1 MIYKGWVLL
10 LYVFAYLILLFL
22 VAYYA
27 EKREKTGRSI
37 VSNPYV
43 YSLSLAVYCTSWTF
57 YGSVGKAATSGLSFL
72 TIYLGPTLMASL
84 WWVILRKIINIAKEN
99 RITTISDFIGS
110 RYGNSIFLS
119 ALVAI
124 VAVIGITPYLGLQ
137 IKAIMST
144 FIILSGETTGGTATG
159 WIVTL
164 TLGIFAII
172 FGARRLVLSE
182 RHEGLIFAIAFESL
196 VKLVAFLAVGV
207 FVTYGLFD
215 GFSDI
220 FERIENSEFR
230 KLLFLGEETG
240 TSYSQWAALLFLSMM
255 AIMFLPRQ
263 FHVAVVENSDVSH
276 VSKAMWLFPL
286 YLLLINI
293 FVIPV
298 AFGGLL
304 LGGSPA
310 DADSFVLTVPLGQ
323 GKNFLALFV
332 FIGGFSAA
340 TGMIIVSSLALSTM
354 VMNNLVMPAIFRF
367 NEMKGF
373 PAIILNI
380 KRILIM
386 GSVFLGYFFAISI
399 GEFYTLVDIGLK
411 SFEAVTI
418 FAPSI
423 ILGIYWKRG
432 NKTGAAAGIIA
443 GFIIWFYTLLVPALL
458 KSGILAEEGVIV
470 NLLNSSMLNPHAL
483 FGLKDL
489 DKWSHSLFWGLLF
502 NLLLYV
508 GLSLFTKQN
517 AEEQRQSLLFVES
530 YAPEVPG
537 LRGTYGIQQIEDTLE
552 QYIGRKEARSI
563 VDGYILRHDIKRDM
577 ISQSDLLKLRDEAER
592 VLSGAL
598 GSAIATIIF
607 DDKLTLT
614 VQEKGELSSKIK
626 HMTDSLRLSRQDLAE
641 ANRQLGYLK
650 EFSENI
656 IESAPVGIVTID
668 SLSKVMYWN
677 NEMESIA
684 GINKTDAFSRQI
696 TDLLPWILGDML
708 TKNEQKE
715 FTIQTTSQKNFK
727 INISPF
733 KDPSGGFVI
742 MVEDITEKKMMEEQ
756 LLQTSKLASIGKLTA
771 GISHEIG
778 NPLASISSL
787 VQELRSIKM
796 ESPEDREFTGDS
808 LKMMNSHL
816 ERIAKIVRSLGDFAR
831 ISTGEKIVSNI
842 AEILDRSI
850 NLVRY
855 DKKFKNIKITTDIK
869 DLPSLKVNPT
879 QIQQV
884 FLNLLL
890 NAFDSMPEGGTL
902 DISVKNTGNFV
913 EIVFS
918 DTGIGMDK
926 FVIEKIF
933 DPFFTTK
940 PVGKGSGLGLSIC
953 YGIIKEHN
961 GSITV
966 KSNQKKGTSFT
977 IKLNRGLNG

>member
-684 GINKTDAFSRQI
+684 GINKTNAFSRQI